1 MFDRGKVAY
10 SNCLFFMGITFCI
23 IILFSNVVFPAE
35 DKVTAIKNDSSE
47 LVSIDFN
54 DVDIKVFIRFISK
67 ITGANFV
74 IDKRVKGQVS
84 IISPTKVSIKEAY
97 KIFESVLEINGFA
110 LVKAGEVFKVIPSP
124 DARAQNVDTRMS
136 RGIEISGDKT
146 VTRIIKLNYARS
158 DELKR
163 LFTPLVP
170 KGSIILSYRDTN
182 MLIITATSSSINRL
196 LKIINVIDVK
206 SVGRKITVIP
216 IKYANAKK
224 LVSNLS
230 KIFSARLKAD
240 KKTSSDF
247 IVKFVADERTNAIIL
262 LSSELET
269 GRVKRLVDLLDKK
282 VPRGGE
288 KIHVYYLEH
297 ASAEKLAKVL
307 QTIPTKTGKKQGK
320 KVAPIISSD
329 VKITADKATNSLI
342 IMADKEDY
350 PILEKVIA
358 KLDIPRSMVYIE
370 CLIMEVNVNKGLNI
384 GTEWRV
390 GNEIDNNS
398 KILFSGFSQAA
409 APNFSPNPNGFSVG
423 VMGKAISIGGLTFP
437 SVGAVAQAYRNDKDV
452 HILSTPQILTTDN
465 EEASITVG
473 KNIPYQTRSAAED
486 ATETYSSYEYKDVGI
501 ALKITPQISKGN
513 LVRLNVHQKVT
524 KLDTVNQNSPD
535 RPTTYKREIMTTI
548 IVEDKNTIVIGG
560 LIDTSFSEITTKV
573 PCIGDIPVLGFL
585 FKKVSKGD
593 DKTNLYV
600 FLTPKVI
607 KNPVQAQEIF
617 KDKKERI
624 DKSSE
629 IIDKGEVNIY
639 RELIK
644 NGFQ

>member
-1 MFDRGKVAY
+1 MFANKKLVLL
-10 SNCLFFMGITFCI
+10 NCLFIIGIVLCTTIF
-23 IILFSNVVFPAE
+23 FSSIVFSAE
-35 DKVTAIKNDSSE
+35 DKIKSLETNNE

-54 DVDIKVFIRFISK
+54 NVDINVFVRFISK

-74 IDKRVKGQVS
+74 IDKRVKGKVS

-110 LVKAGEVFKVIPSP
+110 LVKAGGIIKIIPSP
-124 DARAQNVDTRMS
+124 DARAQYVDTRMS
-136 RGIEISGDKT
+136 SGVETSGDKT

-158 DELKR
+158 DELKT

-182 MLIITATSSSINRL
+182 MLIVTATSSSINRL
-196 LKIINVIDVK
+196 LKIINVIDIK

-216 IKYANAKK
+216 VKYANVKK

-230 KIFSARLKAD
+230 TIFSARLKAG
-240 KKTSSDF
+240 KKTSDDF

-269 GRVKRLVDLLDKK
+269 ERVERLVTLLDKK

-288 KIHVYYLEH
+288 KIRVYYLEH
-297 ASAEKLAKVL
+297 ASSETLAKVL
-307 QTIPTKTGKKQGK
+307 QTIPTKVGNKLGK
-320 KVAPIISSD
+320 KVAPVLSAD

-370 CLIMEVNVNKGLNI
+370 CLIMEVNVTKGLNI

-390 GNEIDNNS
+390 GNEIDDNS
-398 KILFSGFSQAA
+398 KILFSGFTQGV
-409 APNFSPNPNGFSVG
+409 APDYTPNPNGFSVG
-423 VMGKAISIGGLTFP
+423 VLGQDINVGGLIFP
-437 SVGAVAQAYRNDKDV
+437 SVGAIAQAYRNDKDV

-486 ATETYSSYEYKDVGI
+486 STETYSSYDYKDVGI
-501 ALKITPQISKGN
+501 SLKITPQISKGN
-513 LVRLNVHQKVT
+513 LVRLNVHQTVT

-535 RPTTYKREIMTTI
+535 RPTTYKREIQTTI
-548 IVEDKNTIVIGG
+548 IVEDKSTVVIGG
-560 LIDTSFSEITTKV
+560 LIDTSLSDITTKV
-573 PCIGDIPVLGFL
+573 PCLGDIPVLGLL

-593 DKTNLYV
+593 DRTNLYV

-607 KNPVQAQEIF
+607 KSPAQAQEIY
-617 KDKKERI
+617 KDKKEQI
-624 DKSSE
+624 DINSE
-629 IIDKGEVNIY
+629 AIDKGEVNIY
-639 RELIK
+639 REIIK
-644 NGFQ
+644 GF